1 MIILQGRSEWAD
13 SLIYDLKESMNKC
26 LSKDIIKQIYTI
38 MVVKNEGK
46 RETDITSL
54 GIKYWL
60 GEAAD

>member
-1 MIILQGRSEWAD
+1 MIVLQGRSEWAD

-26 LSKDIIKQIYTI
+26 LSKDIIKQIHTI